1 MHTLS
6 PNPEFPA
13 PVSDL
18 RPACG
23 SARTSTGDSS
33 SFLQRRGGN
42 KGAANPRWSALTPQ
56 QWFEGNAQARSMR
69 TIAIWIF
76 GLLASMIVGS
86 MIGLWLLHGSL
97 GSAAWGVAAGA
108 LAFACFRPWPSVAND
123 PMGIDPSLSPHHSG
137 Q

>member
-1 MHTLS
+1 
-6 PNPEFPA
+6 
-13 PVSDL
+13 V
-18 RPACG
+18 
-23 SARTSTGDSS
+23 
-33 SFLQRRGGN
+33 
-42 KGAANPRWSALTPQ
+42 AANPRWSPLTAQ
-56 QWFEGNAQARSMR
+56 QWFEGNAQAPAMR

-86 MIGLWLLHGSL
+86 MLGVWLLHGSL